1 MRSGRIPPK
10 ETGSFLSSFGTLR
23 YIPRFF
29 RLIWN
34 TSPLLTGI
42 NIAVRLVQSVTPVL
56 LLYVGKLIIDTVV
69 ARIATPSE
77 DLSELWWLIA
87 LELGLVLLSDVLNRI
102 ITLTDSLVVE
112 LYSNQVSVQ
121 LIEKAAAMELW
132 QLEDPEFY
140 DKLEQAQRQTT
151 ARTNLTASVLS
162 QAQDLVTVSFLVVGM
177 YVVDPWL
184 VVLLIVAIVPAFI
197 SEMKFSRSTYSLA
210 KRWTPER
217 RMLNY
222 LAYIGATNESAK
234 EVKLFN
240 LSGYLSQRFS
250 ELAERF
256 YRENRSLAL
265 RRAAWGTLFN
275 LIGSAGYYVAYGII
289 IFRAVNGLITL
300 GDLTFLAGSFSRL
313 QGKVQGIFSRFTS
326 ITSSAMYLQDYF
338 DFIDLEVS
346 PGARLEPQ
354 LPVPSTLTHSITF
367 ENVSFRYPGADED
380 VFRDLT
386 FELHAAEKLALV
398 GRNGSGKT
406 TLIKLLLGL
415 YQPTSGRIL
424 FDGTDIRAFDPDQ
437 YRTLF
442 SAIFQDFVQY
452 NFTARQNIGVGMI
465 ERVEAQAQVEQAAVK
480 SLADEVIEGLP
491 ARYDQQLGKR
501 FSSGTELSGGQWQK
515 VALARAYMADAEII
529 ILDEPT
535 AALDAQAEYDT
546 FLRFVELTK
555 DKTSVIISHRFST
568 VRMADRIAVL
578 GNGQILE
585 IGTHADLMA
594 REGLYAELFNL
605 QAQGYQ

>member
-77 DLSELWWLIA
+77 DLSELWWLIG